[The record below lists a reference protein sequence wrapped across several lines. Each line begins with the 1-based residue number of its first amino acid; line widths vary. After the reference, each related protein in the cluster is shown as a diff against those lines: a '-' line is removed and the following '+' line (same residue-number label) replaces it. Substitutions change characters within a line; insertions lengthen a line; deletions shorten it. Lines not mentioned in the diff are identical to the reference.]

1 MKTAQASSKTQQSA
15 IPRGW
20 IVLGMAAFA
29 WVIVAAAMTGVS
41 ELFSFVSRAV

>member
-1 MKTAQASSKTQQSA
+1 MKTVEASSKTQHTA

-29 WVIVAAAMTGVS
+29 WVIVVAATTGVT
-41 ELFSFVSRAV
+41 ELFSFVSRSV